1 MMFSREDFKVESMKD
16 LLMFLPI
23 APFVG
28 LVAPFLLAAYT
39 LGFVMDVTG
48 IIDTDA

>member
-1 MMFSREDFKVESMKD
+1 MIFSKHDFKVDSWKEFFPFM
-16 LLMFLPI
+16 LV

-28 LVAPFLLAAYT
+28 LIAPFLLAAYT

-48 IIDTDA
+48 WLDT

>member
-1 MMFSREDFKVESMKD
+1 MMFSREDFRIESLED

-28 LVAPFLLAAYT
+28 LVAPFLLAAYG
-39 LGFVMDVTG
+39 LGFVMDITG
-48 IIDTDA
+48 WLETD